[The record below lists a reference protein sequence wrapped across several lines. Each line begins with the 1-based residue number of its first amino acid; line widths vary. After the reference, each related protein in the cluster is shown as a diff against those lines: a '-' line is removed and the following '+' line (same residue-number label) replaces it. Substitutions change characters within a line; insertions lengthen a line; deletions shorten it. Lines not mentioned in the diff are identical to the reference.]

1 MNDLLLTGLLILIK
15 LGMILAVLL
24 SMAAYLVLAERK
36 ILGRMQRRYG
46 PNRVGFGGMLQPL
59 ADLIKLLTKEDF
71 IPAQADKWLFMLA
84 PGLAAVTALLA
95 FAVVPF
101 APPLEIFGRQLPM
114 VVCDLNV
121 GILYF
126 FGLSSLAV
134 YGVALGGW
142 ASNSKYALLGALRAM
157 GQMLSY
163 ELAMGLS
170 IVPVILMARSFSLTE
185 IVQAQASLPFALTNP
200 LAFGIFFISALAESK
215 RTPFDLPEAEN
226 ELVAGYH
233 TEYSGMRFGLFF
245 VGEYL
250 NMVVLGAII
259 TSLFLGGWHGPF
271 LPPIV
276 WFLGKVLAVAFVFIW
291 IRGTLPR
298 LRYDQLMAFGWKIL
312 VPLALVNL
320 LVTGGVL
327 LWLGGAS

>member
-15 LGMILAVLL
+15 LGMVLAVLL
-24 SMAAYLVLAERK
+24 TMAAYLVLAERK
-36 ILGRMQRRYG
+36 ILARMQRRYG

-71 IPAQADKWLFMLA
+71 LPAQADKWLFFLA

-101 APPLEIFGRQLPM
+101 APPLHIFGRQLPM
-114 VVCDLNV
+114 VVCDLNI

-185 IVQAQASLPFALTNP
+185 IVQAQASLPFALCNP
-200 LAFGIFFISALAESK
+200 VAFGIFFISALAESK

-250 NMVVLGAII
+250 NLVVLGAII

-271 LPPIV
+271 LPPIF

-298 LRYDQLMAFGWKIL
+298 LRYDQLMAFGWKVL

-320 LVTGGVL
+320 LATGGIL

>member
-1 MNDLLLTGLLILIK
+1 MNELLLSGLLILIK
-15 LGMILAVLL
+15 LGLILTVLL
-24 SMAAYLVLAERK
+24 TMAAYLVLAERK
-36 ILGRMQRRYG
+36 ILARMQRRYG
-46 PNRVGFGGMLQPL
+46 PNRVGFGGLLQPL
-59 ADLIKLLTKEDF
+59 ADLIKLLAKEDF
-71 IPAQADKWLFMLA
+71 LPARADKWVFLLA
-84 PGLAAVTALLA
+84 PGLSVANALLI

-101 APPLEIFGRQLPM
+101 APPLDFFGRQLPM
-114 VVCDLNV
+114 IVCDLNI
-121 GILYF
+121 GILFF

-142 ASNSKYALLGALRAM
+142 ASGSKYSLLGALRATS
-157 GQMLSY
+157 QMLSY

-185 IVQAQASLPFALTNP
+185 IVQAQARLPFALTNP
-200 LAFGIFFISALAESK
+200 VAFGIFFIAALAESK
-215 RTPFDLPEAEN
+215 RTPFDMPEAEN

-245 VGEYL
+245 VGEYV
-250 NMVVLGAII
+250 NMVVLGSII
-259 TSLFLGGWHGPF
+259 TSLFLGGWHGPL

-298 LRYDQLMAFGWKIL
+298 LRYDQLMALGWKIL
-312 VPLALVNL
+312 VPLALLNL
-320 LVTGGVL
+320 LATGAIL
-327 LWLGGAS
+327 LSFGGGS